1 MANYYTQVTDNATQE
16 VGIQTENNTPENYDT
31 NAAMNGVQPV
41 KNADGEIIGYTYN
54 NVVQSDGYEG
64 VTVYTTPSSVV
75 VTKDPDSTAENI
87 ILNFETPGSA
97 TTEGSYVISPGASLQ
112 YTNRDDFIQAVL
124 NNTGLDVDMSV
135 LEANEK
141 NYLYDAITPYAG
153 VIPVAYGTLGEV
165 DPYGNLLTRIRFNES
180 TGEYKWESSASAISA
195 LIRAAKIR
203 GYYDASD
210 ILEDDPVFK
219 AQMRHASVGDFI
231 GLNPIDDLNYNADN
245 PKLLSVLFGKALIF
259 SDRVRY
265 VLTGNNYSYPTD
277 FSEMKVDNVLIT
289 EDVNDNMNIKHNIN
303 CNMWAAWSWGTGSP
317 AQLWVSG
324 FHASNDN
331 QCRIMYNK
339 PEYGYAY
346 IKISRSTGLL
356 SEGSTQA
363 YYSYQNAVNKSWSV
377 DHYSGTGYADFD
389 EFMIIYDSERF
400 YDWISSDDFDQTEL
414 RPVIWCNGSMRAAQT
429 PGIHKRN
436 DAIVLPDNPTDADI
450 NAAIEVQYPDWYD
463 FSYTE
468 THYDP
473 VTNNNVTNR
482 YYTITLGTPGTGEP
496 YIPDFDWPRPTGG
509 SIPAEQSVPSDAAD
523 TSSSA
528 SKFYTVYE
536 LGDADLNNL
545 GADLWDPTM
554 LQLIKDVFQNPTD
567 GVISLHK
574 LYLDPSSESGKSTIY
589 LGNIAMTTAEGHKVT
604 QQIIHEDFGIVKVPK
619 YFQDERDYTQ
629 TEVSIYIPFCG
640 FQQLDPRDVVGNDV
654 WVEVDC
660 DVITGEFVA
669 QVAIKKN
676 GINGAAN
683 TSLMYLYEGNCSVQ
697 IPLTS
702 ADKTRL
708 LTGIVKAVGAG
719 VAGGVSGFAK
729 GGAAGA
735 ALGAGAGVLGGAAMA
750 LPGSLGVDR
759 GSGFTSQAGALTR
772 YKTPFILI
780 NRKKPAD
787 AWTYNRFHGYQT
799 NKYMRVG
806 DCNGFT
812 VFSDLFINIPKATEA
827 ERRKLDA
834 MFKQGVIL

>member
-1 MANYYTQVTDNATQE
+1 MANYYDQVVENSTQE
-16 VGIQTENNTPENYDT
+16 VGIQTQGNTTENYDT

-54 NVVQSDGYEG
+54 NTVQSEGYEG
-64 VTVYTTPSSVV
+64 VTVHTTPSSLV

-87 ILNFETPGSA
+87 ILNFNTPGA
-97 TTEGSYVISPGASLQ
+97 VTTEGNYTLAAGASTQ
-112 YTNRDDFIQAVL
+112 YTDRDTFIQAVL
-124 NNTGLDVDMSV
+124 NNTGLDIDMTE

-153 VIPVAYGTLGEV
+153 RFPVADGYLGEV
-165 DPYGNLLTRIRFNES
+165 DPYGTLLTRIRHNE
-180 TGEYKWESSASAISA
+180 TLGDYKWEAKADA
-195 LIRAAKIR
+195 VNNLIRAAKAR
-203 GYYDASD
+203 GYYDAAE

-219 AQMRHASVGDFI
+219 AQMREASVGDFI
-231 GLNPIDDLNYNADN
+231 GINPLENISYDVDDPRLQQF
-245 PKLLSVLFGKALIF
+245 LFAKALIY
-259 SDRVRY
+259 SDAVRY
-265 VLTGNNYSYPTD
+265 AVTGNRHGYPSD
-277 FSEMKVDNVLIT
+277 FSSMLHSGLLVT
-289 EDVNDNMNIKHNIN
+289 EFLNNNMNTEWNIN
-303 CNMWAAWSWGTGSP
+303 ANVWAAWCWSTGADDSLRMS
-317 AQLWVSG
+317 A
-324 FHASNDN
+324 FHVSNDN
-331 QCRIMYNK
+331 QAKIVSNV
-339 PEYGYAY
+339 PEYGYA
-346 IKISRSTGLL
+346 KINLEYTTGILN
-356 SEGSTQA
+356 SKNIGGYSNYNCTQNQWYNNNFYGSGHF
-363 YYSYQNAVNKSWSV
+363 NGGRV
-377 DHYSGTGYADFD
+377 
-389 EFMIIYDSERF
+389 FMIIYDSERF
-400 YDWISSDDFDQTEL
+400 YDWINSEDFNYSQLE
-414 RPVIWCNGSMRAAQT
+414 PVIWCNGTRRAAQV
-429 PGIHKRN
+429 PGVHQRA
-436 DAIVLPDNPTDADI
+436 DVMSLPSNPTDLDI
-450 NAAIEVQYPDWYD
+450 QNAINVQYPDWYD
-463 FSYTE
+463 YSYTE

-473 VTNNNVTNR
+473 VTNTNVTNR
-482 YYTITLGTPGTGEP
+482 YYTITMGTPGTGEP
-496 YIPDFDWPRPTGG
+496 YIPNFEWPRPTGG
-509 SIPAEQSVPSDAAD
+509 SIPAEQSVPSDTAD

-536 LGDADLNNL
+536 LGQADLDNL
-545 GADLWDPTM
+545 GSDLWDPTM

-574 LYLDPSSESGKSTIY
+574 LYLEPDIEVGKSTIY

-604 QQIIHEDFGIVKVPK
+604 QQIIHKDFGIVKVPK

-629 TEVSIYIPFCG
+629 TEVMIYIPFCG
-640 FQQLDPRDVVGNDV
+640 FQQLDPRDAVGNDI
-654 WVEVDC
+654 WLEVDC

-676 GINGAAN
+676 GVNGAAS
-683 TSLMYLYEGNCSVQ
+683 TSLMYMYEGNCSVQ

-729 GGAAGA
+729 GGPAGA
-735 ALGAGAGVLGGAAMA
+735 ALGAGAGFLGGAAMS